1 MSEYM
6 STNKMAE
13 SEMAPFQG
21 ALSAESPSIKSFQRS
36 NLKLKATF
44 ELYIRRGNNKYL
56 DRKKH
61 IGDLLVTSTAFSQ
74 MI

>member
-1 MSEYM
+1 MREYM
-6 STNKMAE
+6 SMNTMAE
-13 SEMAPFQG
+13 SGIAPFQG
-21 ALSAESPSIKSFQRS
+21 VLSAESPSIKSFQRS

-44 ELYIRRGNNKYL
+44 VLYIRRGNNRYL

>member
-1 MSEYM
+1 MFM
-6 STNKMAE
+6 NKMAE
-13 SEMAPFQG
+13 SGMAPFQG
-21 ALSAESPSIKSFQRS
+21 APSAESPSIKSFQRS

-44 ELYIRRGNNKYL
+44 ILYIRRSNNRYL

>member
-1 MSEYM
+1 M
-6 STNKMAE
+6 NKMAE

-21 ALSAESPSIKSFQRS
+21 VLSAESPSIKSFQRS

-44 ELYIRRGNNKYL
+44 VLYIRRDNNRYL